1 MKEHEKNSQTKSDMG
16 MSQSDEDD
24 ELNSINE

>member
-16 MSQSDEDD
+16 ISYSEEEEEQ
-24 ELNSINE
+24 NSIIE